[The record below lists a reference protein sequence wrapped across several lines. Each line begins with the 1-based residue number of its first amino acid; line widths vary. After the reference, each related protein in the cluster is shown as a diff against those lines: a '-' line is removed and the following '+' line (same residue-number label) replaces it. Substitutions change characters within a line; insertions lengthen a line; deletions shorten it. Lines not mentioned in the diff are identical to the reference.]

1 MQIWSEWSDDE
12 VNPVEFIKK
21 EVLVAVIRE
30 AAPQTILPI
39 VTALY
44 EGGVKVIEITAETP
58 KFTSLIESVREEF
71 DGRVL
76 TGAGTVLDPETARAA
91 IMAGSEFIVSPS
103 FNPETVKMTKRYGIP
118 SIPGALTPTE
128 ILNAYEL
135 GADMIKVFPANTFGP
150 GYVRNIHGPFPTIP
164 LMVTGGINMDNI
176 EEYIEAGALAVGL
189 GSNLVNTKHLH
200 HEEDFQRLTQKAR
213 EYARIVQ
220 KVKAV
225 QSI

>member
-1 MQIWSEWSDDE
+1 MKGVGDA
-12 VNPVEFIKK
+12 VNEVEFIKE

-30 AAPQTILPI
+30 ATPQTIVPI
-39 VTALY
+39 ANALY

-58 KFTSLIESVREEF
+58 KFTRLIEVAREEL

-103 FNPETVKMTKRYGIP
+103 FNPETVRMTKRYGIP

-150 GYVRNIHGPFPTIP
+150 GYVKNIHGPFPTIP

-189 GSNLVNTKHLH
+189 GSNLVNPKQLH
-200 HEEDFQRLTQKAR
+200 SEEDFQRLTQKAR

-225 QSI
+225 RTI

>member
-1 MQIWSEWSDDE
+1 M
-12 VNPVEFIKK
+12 NPVEFIKK

-30 AAPQTILPI
+30 ANPQTIVPI
-39 VTALY
+39 ANALY

-58 KFTSLIESVREEF
+58 KFTRLIEMAREEL

-103 FNPETVKMTKRYGIP
+103 FNPETVRMTKRYGIP

-128 ILNAYEL
+128 ILTAYEL

-150 GYVRNIHGPFPTIP
+150 GYVKNIHGPFPTIP
-164 LMVTGGINMDNI
+164 LMVTGGINLDNI

-189 GSNLVNTKHLH
+189 GSNLVNTKQLH

-220 KVKAV
+220 KVKDV
-225 QSI
+225 QPI

>member
-1 MQIWSEWSDDE
+1 MKGVGDA
-12 VNPVEFIKK
+12 VNAVEFIKE

-30 AAPQTILPI
+30 ATPQTIVPI
-39 VTALY
+39 ANALY

-58 KFTSLIESVREEF
+58 KFTRLIEVAREEL

-103 FNPETVKMTKRYGIP
+103 FNPETVRMTKRYGIP

-150 GYVRNIHGPFPTIP
+150 GYVKNIHGPFPTIP

-189 GSNLVNTKHLH
+189 GSNLVNPKQLH
-200 HEEDFQRLTQKAR
+200 SEEDFQRLTQKAR

-225 QSI
+225 RTI

>member
-1 MQIWSEWSDDE
+1 M
-12 VNPVEFIKK
+12 NAVEFIKE

-30 AAPQTILPI
+30 ATPQTIVPI
-39 VTALY
+39 ANALY

-58 KFTSLIESVREEF
+58 KFTRLIEVAREEL

-103 FNPETVKMTKRYGIP
+103 FNPETVRMTKRYGIP

-150 GYVRNIHGPFPTIP
+150 GYVKNIHGPFPTIP

-189 GSNLVNTKHLH
+189 GSNLVNPKQLH
-200 HEEDFQRLTQKAR
+200 SEEDFQRLTQKAR

-225 QSI
+225 RTI

>member
-1 MQIWSEWSDDE
+1 M
-12 VNPVEFIKK
+12 NPVEFIKE

-30 AAPQTILPI
+30 ATPQTIVPI
-39 VTALY
+39 ANALY

-58 KFTSLIESVREEF
+58 KFTRLIEVAREEL

-76 TGAGTVLDPETARAA
+76 TGAGTVLDPETARTAV
-91 IMAGSEFIVSPS
+91 MAGSEFIVSPS
-103 FNPETVKMTKRYGIP
+103 FNPETVRMTKRYGIP

-150 GYVRNIHGPFPTIP
+150 GYVKNIHGPFPTIP

-189 GSNLVNTKHLH
+189 GSNLVNPKQLH
-200 HEEDFQRLTQKAR
+200 HAEDFQRLTQKAR

-225 QSI
+225 QTIKPI